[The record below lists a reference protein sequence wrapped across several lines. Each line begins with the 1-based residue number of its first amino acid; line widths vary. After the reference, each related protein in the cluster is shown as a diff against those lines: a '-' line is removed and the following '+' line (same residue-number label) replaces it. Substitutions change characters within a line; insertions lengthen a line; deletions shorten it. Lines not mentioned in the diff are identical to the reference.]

1 MSTVVYPIWQDQY
14 VSFGNVDS
22 QAFVVKTADDG
33 AVIYSGKAYKK
44 PTDSNLQIKINDICA
59 DYLQPVLPSLHT
71 SKCYPQI
78 VARAFDIYD
87 VSKSGE
93 ESLTGGLWFF
103 NDWSYDYSRGPW
115 PVNEQV
121 VLSDPINGRVTAQM
135 AIPVSIYIQPNGLI
149 EMQILDDTHQVI
161 GTYGMVQAA
170 DFIANTDFNNDFNAT
185 PDPPLGTNGGVYMFN
200 LPQVLKLYPTAKYL
214 TVAGLTYEIMPDCYK
229 YALYYL
235 NAYGGWD
242 CLLVDG
248 GDKSTDNYTRS
259 TFKQEYDNTVPS
271 NRGTVNYLNT
281 ISRTVSLG
289 TGYMTDAESAKMHHL
304 VGSTNVYL
312 YDIMND
318 ELRPVVMSTNSLVK
332 KTYRNN
338 GAQLVRYD
346 FNVELA
352 QQMSRR

>member
-1 MSTVVYPIWQDQY
+1 MSTVVYPIWQDVY
-14 VSFGNVDS
+14 VPIGYVDS
-22 QAFVVKTADDG
+22 QAFVIRTSDDR
-33 AVIYSGKAYKK
+33 ALIYSGKAYKK
-44 PTDSNLQIKINDICA
+44 PTDSALQVKINDICA

-71 SKCYPQI
+71 SKCYPQV
-78 VARAFDIYD
+78 VARSFNFYTIDPLG
-87 VSKSGE
+87 GE
-93 ESLTGGLWFF
+93 ILIATIPFIA
-103 NDWSYDYSRGPW
+103 DWSYDYSRSQW
-115 PVNEQV
+115 PVNEQA

-135 AIPVSIYIQPNGLI
+135 AIPVSIYSGGTVT
-149 EMQILDDTHQVI
+149 MQILDAERDVL
-161 GTYGMVQAA
+161 GTFGIAGSA
-170 DFIANTDFNNDFNAT
+170 GDFLKNESFNNDFFT
-185 PDPPLGTNGGVYMFN
+185 SDPPPAANGGVYMFN
-200 LPQVLKLYPTAKYL
+200 LPQVLTLYPTAKYL

-242 CLLVDG
+242 CFLVDG
-248 GDKSTDNYTRS
+248 GDKTTDNYTRS
-259 TFKQEYDNTVPS
+259 TFKQEYDNTLPS

-281 ISRTVSLG
+281 ISRTISLG